1 MKSKIILLLLSVVL
15 VTISCKKKIEEF
27 PNTTTEEVVL
37 AEEEWDDEGELSEW
51 DDSADFTDKRWK
63 DVDVH
68 YTYHFT
74 GKIDDKYA
82 FDMYLKVFEDEIS
95 GYYYYLNNGT
105 FIDINGTVSHGI
117 LEFKEEFGNTFRGHF
132 DYDKGEV
139 VGEWTNVSNGAVM
152 PFVMANPKGKGYPQ
166 KQYKAFLNKT
176 DYSNDTYN
184 VTEIAEISD
193 KHEVKRIEI
202 ESVFWYYKDE
212 PNFKIYLQDYNFDG
226 YLDISAFHFLP
237 AYPPVKFQ
245 FLLYN
250 SNSKEYVFDE
260 VYNDSIYTSVPGTDF
275 RKKLLYEYGEG
286 RGGTEKVYKLH
297 ENKLYAVFGTYIGTR
312 EIDDSFN
319 PPTWYYKIKN
329 GKEIEIT
336 EEEFNQVY
344 GKNVLKFFESKYC
357 YEL

>member
-1 MKSKIILLLLSVVL
+1 MKSKIIIMLLSVVL

-37 AEEEWDDEGELSEW
+37 VDEEWDDIEEDEYDNINGKGW
-51 DDSADFTDKRWK
+51 M
-63 DVDVH
+63 DVDVY

-74 GKIDDKYA
+74 GKIDDQYA
-82 FDMYLKVFEDEIS
+82 FDMYLKVFENEVS

-105 FIDINGTVSHGI
+105 FIDINGTINNGA
-117 LEFKEEFGNTFRGHF
+117 LEFKEEFGNVFRGNF
-132 DYDKGEV
+132 NYDKGEV
-139 VGEWTNVSNGAVM
+139 VGEWTNVSTGAVM
-152 PFVMANPKGKGYPQ
+152 PFSMANPKGKGYPQ
-166 KQYKAFLNKT
+166 KQYKVFTNVTEYSSEAF
-176 DYSNDTYN
+176 N
-184 VTEIAEISD
+184 VTEIAEINSNQ
-193 KHEVKRIEI
+193 EVLRIDV
-202 ESVFWYYKDE
+202 ESVFWARGQENK
-212 PNFKIYLQDYNFDG
+212 FHLYLQDYNFDG
-226 YLDISAFHFLP
+226 YLDIMAFHFLP

-250 SNSKEYVFDE
+250 PNSNEYDFDSL
-260 VYNDSIYTSVPGTDF
+260 YNDSIYTSVSGTDF

-297 ENKLYAVFGTYIGTR
+297 ENKLYVVFGEYIGTR
-312 EIDDSFN
+312 EIDDSFS

-336 EEEFNQVY
+336 KEEFNQVY